1 MICLVVLDYVVL
13 LFWIYYFI
21 VVYSIEKEEKVFCY
35 NFLKFVILVYISYFI
50 FLNILNCLYYI
61 NMKVIIVIMIML
73 MIVNDKLL
81 IEYVKK

>member
-35 NFLKFVILVYISYFI
+35 NFLKFVILFYISYFI

-73 MIVNDKLL
+73 MIVNVKLL
-81 IEYVKK
+81 IKYVKK